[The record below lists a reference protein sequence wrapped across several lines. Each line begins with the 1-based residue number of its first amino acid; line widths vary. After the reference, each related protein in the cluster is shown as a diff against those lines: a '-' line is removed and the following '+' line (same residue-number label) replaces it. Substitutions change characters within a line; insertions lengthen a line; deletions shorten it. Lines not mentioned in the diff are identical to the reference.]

1 MPSIDLKD
9 SQLKALKPKK
19 ERYEVRDKTGLI
31 VRVEPTGRIV
41 FYSIYR
47 LHQRRRVLKHGEY
60 GHNRLSLVKAREA
73 HAKVLAQ
80 VSDARSGD
88 AADPAAER
96 DVKRAE
102 ARLGDT
108 VSDFAG
114 VYLELY
120 AKTKKRSWT
129 TDQRILDRDVLP
141 YIGSFKLKD
150 LTQASIRAVLDRIDR
165 RGAHNQAWQTLKI
178 VRKMLN
184 YAVSRGAIPTNPAAR
199 IVREATYVAKERALS
214 DKELE
219 GLFRALPKLRMQDS
233 VRNLL
238 FFQLLTAVRLSEAR
252 EARWEEIDVEST
264 RWLIPEQRMKMGKAH
279 LVPLSEPV
287 LEILKGMK
295 GFGAGTKRSGR
306 AAFIFP
312 GEKAGRPFNLQVLG
326 HALRRKI
333 NKDVLRDH
341 EVAFFTPH
349 DIRRTAATIMRRL
362 GFGLVVD
369 RVLAHAPRSVTDRHY
384 DVHDYEPEKRAA
396 LYALA
401 NHIVA
406 IRAKASA

>member
-9 SQLKALKPKK
+9 SHLKALKPKK
-19 ERYEVRDKTGLI
+19 ERYELRDKTGLI

-88 AADPAAER
+88 ASDPAAQR

-102 ARLGDT
+102 AKLGDT
-108 VSDFAG
+108 VSDFAR

-120 AKTKKRSWT
+120 AKTKKRSWM
-129 TDQRILDRDVLP
+129 TDQRILDKDVLP

-150 LTQASIRAVLDRIDR
+150 LSQASIHAVLDRIDR
-165 RGAHNQAWQTLKI
+165 RGAHNQAWQTLKV

-219 GLFRALPKLRMQDS
+219 GLFRALPELHMQES
-233 VRNLL
+233 VRDLL
-238 FFQLLTAVRLSEAR
+238 LFQLLTAVRPSEAR
-252 EARWEEIDVEST
+252 EAVWEEIDVESR
-264 RWLIPEQRMKMGKAH
+264 RWLIPEGRMKMGKAH
-279 LVPLSEPV
+279 LVPFSESV
-287 LEILKGMK
+287 LELLKDMK
-295 GFGAGTKRSGR
+295 EFGEGTKAAGR
-306 AAFIFP
+306 GFIFP
-312 GEKAGRPFNLQVLG
+312 GEKAGRPFNLQALG

-349 DIRRTAATIMRRL
+349 DLRRVAA
-362 GFGLVVD
+362 D
-369 RVLAHAPRSVTDRHY
+369 RKLTHLSR
-384 DVHDYEPEKRAA
+384 
-396 LYALA
+396 
-401 NHIVA
+401 
-406 IRAKASA
+406 

>member
-19 ERYEVRDKTGLI
+19 ERYELRDKTGLI

-80 VSDARSGD
+80 VSDARTGD
-88 AADPAAER
+88 ASDPAAQR

-120 AKTKKRSWT
+120 AKNKKRSWM
-129 TDQRILDRDVLP
+129 TDQRILDKDVLP

-150 LTQASIRAVLDRIDR
+150 LSQANIHAVLDRIDR
-165 RGAHNQAWQTLKI
+165 RGAHNQAWQTLKV

-184 YAVSRGAIPTNPAAR
+184 YAVSRGAISTNPAAR
-199 IVREATYVAKERALS
+199 IVREATYVARERALS
-214 DKELE
+214 DRELE
-219 GLFRALPKLRMQDS
+219 GLLRALPELRMQDS
-233 VRNLL
+233 VRDLL
-238 FFQLLTAVRLSEAR
+238 LFQLLTAVRPSEAR
-252 EARWEEIDVEST
+252 EARWEELDMEST
-264 RWLIPEQRMKMGKAH
+264 RWLIPDERMKMGKAH
-279 LVPLSEPV
+279 LVPLSESV
-287 LEILKGMK
+287 VELLKRMN
-295 GFGAGTKRSGR
+295 GFGAGPKGSGR
-306 AAFIFP
+306 RGFIFP
-312 GEKAGRPFNLQVLG
+312 GEKAGRPFNLQALG

-384 DVHDYEPEKRAA
+384 DVHDYEPEKRTA
-396 LYALA
+396 LDALA
-401 NHIVA
+401 RHIVA